1 MRYFFV
7 FFMIVLFVSCSRDNG
22 DETIFNSNQIQR
34 ELGKEESLIDF
45 MNIDRLDKDSSIAQN
60 LLNNINYPTEDLD
73 LDNIKK
79 ATYGWTNFLVFE
91 IPFKINPDKRLS
103 VFNINNDYL
112 TTITELNTIDDNL
125 ISVMVTS
132 TDEEV
137 LYRFDM
143 QNGER
148 FANFED
154 VNFGYQLQR
163 FIYSNFNE
171 IIEIEGYKYPA
182 MDNCGKYSFSV
193 CMECGYEVCDQDWRC
208 RVASSVSGPLFAAG
222 LAITCGIS
230 QIF

>member
-182 MDNCGKYSFSV
+182 MYNCGKYSFSV